1 MRPGQSC
8 SIAGIEDAVT
18 RECNESLVI
27 GSYNGGMRT
36 GASMTMSGYVTVA
49 QVRFRE
55 LGSRLALAAF
65 IGAVAWVLAPSIWP
79 AVWFAA
85 VVVTQAIDWLVGRP
99 LRLHPDREP
108 STAIK
113 VASCA
118 VASLSVVVYA
128 GVSAYLWFNGGEAGR
143 VFAMIQAAGG
153 LLHVSL
159 HMHHTRPLLL
169 SAVIPHAL
177 YFAGLPLA
185 TAILEGRPSE
195 LLITV
200 GGLLYM
206 SHLVV
211 AVRQSSMTTS
221 VLVEARGKADA
232 ASAAKSDFLAV
243 VSHEIRTPMNAV
255 ISAAN
260 LLRRTRLD
268 AEQRE
273 HVMML
278 IDAGDVLVGLLNDVL
293 DFSKIEA
300 GKMQFETAPMD
311 VRARLTSLQRL
322 WEPKAAA
329 GDVTLSFEIAEDT
342 PECVLT
348 DALRLQ
354 QILFNLLSNA
364 MKFTR
369 DGDVTVAVDW
379 DAASS
384 VLTMRVIDT
393 GCGIPEDRLVHIF
406 NSFEQADAGTTRRY
420 GGTGLGLAISRRL
433 AWLMCGCLTVASVV
447 GQGSVFTVTLP
458 VQAVAL
464 PAPALD
470 KARRVADAGA
480 LRGRAVLAADD
491 HAVNRRILSLLL
503 EPHGC
508 ILTLVENGQ
517 EAVSACE
524 TQVFDAILMDMQ
536 MPVMDGL
543 EASRLIRQ
551 GGANR
556 DTPLIAL
563 TANAM
568 DVHRAAWDAV
578 GAEAFLTKPIDPVL
592 LARTLAEACA
602 AESAEADTSVAA

>member
-1 MRPGQSC
+1 
-8 SIAGIEDAVT
+8 
-18 RECNESLVI
+18 
-27 GSYNGGMRT
+27 
-36 GASMTMSGYVTVA
+36 MTTSGYAIVA

-55 LGSRLALAAF
+55 LGSRLGLAAF
-65 IGAVAWVLAPSIWP
+65 IGLVAWVLAPSIWP
-79 AVWFAA
+79 IVWIGA
-85 VVVTQAIDWLVGRP
+85 VVLSQVVDWAVCRP
-99 LRLHPDREP
+99 LRRVPDLEP
-108 STAIK
+108 SARYKVICCVMAAIN
-113 VASCA
+113 VI
-118 VASLSVVVYA
+118 VYSA
-128 GVSAYLWFNGGEAGR
+128 ITAYLWFEGGEAGR
-143 VFAMIQAAGG
+143 IFAMIQAAGG

-177 YFAGLPLA
+177 YFVGLPIA
-185 TAILEGRPSE
+185 TAIVEGRPFE

-206 SHLVV
+206 THLVV

-311 VRARLTSLQRL
+311 VRAKLTSLQRL

-329 GDVTLSFEIAEDT
+329 GNVRLTFQIADDT
-342 PECVLT
+342 PQCVMT

-364 MKFTR
+364 MKFTQ
-369 DGDVTVAVDW
+369 DGEVVVAVGW
-379 DAASS
+379 DTPSS
-384 VLTMRVIDT
+384 TLRMEVTDT
-393 GCGIPEDRLVHIF
+393 GCGIPEDRLIHIF

-433 AWLMCGCLTVASVV
+433 AQLMGGDLTVTSVV
-447 GQGSVFTVTLP
+447 GKGSTFVVSLP
-458 VQAVAL
+458 VTAVE
-464 PAPALD
+464 PVAPALD

-480 LRGRAVLAADD
+480 LRGRHILAADD

-508 ILTLVENGQ
+508 VLTLVENGA
-517 EAVSACE
+517 EAVAACE

-543 EASRLIRQ
+543 EASRQIRQ
-551 GGANR
+551 AGANQT
-556 DTPLIAL
+556 TPLIAL

-568 DVHRAAWDAV
+568 DVHRAAWTEV

-592 LARTLAEACA
+592 LARTLAEACDRDD
-602 AESAEADTSVAA
+602 EVMDEAVAA

>member
-1 MRPGQSC
+1 
-8 SIAGIEDAVT
+8 
-18 RECNESLVI
+18 
-27 GSYNGGMRT
+27 
-36 GASMTMSGYVTVA
+36 MTTSGYAMVA
-49 QVRFRE
+49 QTRFRE

-65 IGAVAWVLAPSIWP
+65 IGAVAWILAPSIWP
-79 AVWFAA
+79 VVWIMAVAT
-85 VVVTQAIDWLVGRP
+85 TQALDWVVCRP
-99 LRLHPDREP
+99 LRLTPDREP
-108 STAIK
+108 ALGYKI
-113 VASCA
+113 VCC
-118 VASLSVVVYA
+118 VMASLSVAIY
-128 GVSAYLWFNGGEAGR
+128 GGITAYLWFNGGEAGR
-143 VFAMIQAAGG
+143 IFAMVQAAGG

-169 SAVIPHAL
+169 SAVIPHAM
-177 YFAGLPLA
+177 YFIGLPVAAAIIDHKPA
-185 TAILEGRPSE
+185 T
-195 LLITV
+195 LLITL

-206 SHLVV
+206 SHLIV
-211 AVRQSSMTTS
+211 AVRQSSTTTS
-221 VLVEARGKADA
+221 ILQAANREARDQRSKADA

-273 HVMML
+273 HVLML

-329 GDVTLSFEIAEDT
+329 GGVRLSFDIADGT
-342 PECVLT
+342 PECVST

-364 MKFTR
+364 VKFTQ
-369 DGDVTVAVDW
+369 DGEVVVAVSW
-379 DAASS
+379 DASAS
-384 VLTMRVIDT
+384 VLSMEVTDT
-393 GCGIPEDRLVHIF
+393 GCGIPEDRLAHIF
-406 NSFEQADAGTTRRY
+406 DSFEQAEAGTTRRY

-433 AWLMCGCLTVASVV
+433 AELMGGELTVASVV
-447 GQGSVFTVTLP
+447 GEGSTFTVRLP
-458 VQAVAL
+458 VEAVA
-464 PAPALD
+464 PVVAGVD

-480 LRGRAVLAADD
+480 LKGRHILAADD

-508 ILTLVENGQ
+508 VLTLVENGA
-517 EAVSACE
+517 EAVAACE
-524 TQVFDAILMDMQ
+524 GQVFDAILMDMQ

-543 EASRLIRQ
+543 EASRRIRQ
-551 GGANR
+551 GGANQT
-556 DTPLIAL
+556 TPLIAL

-568 DVHRAAWDAV
+568 DVHRAAWNEV
-578 GAEAFLTKPIDPVL
+578 GANAFLTKPIDPVL
-592 LARTLAEACA
+592 LARTLAEACDLAREEAVDTLA
-602 AESAEADTSVAA
+602 A

>member
-1 MRPGQSC
+1 
-8 SIAGIEDAVT
+8 
-18 RECNESLVI
+18 
-27 GSYNGGMRT
+27 
-36 GASMTMSGYVTVA
+36 MTISGYAMAA
-49 QVRFRE
+49 QVRARE

-65 IGAVAWVLAPSIWP
+65 IGFVGWILAPSIWP
-79 AVWFAA
+79 AVWIA
-85 VVVTQAIDWLVGRP
+85 VVLVCQGADWWLCRD
-99 LRLHPDREP
+99 LRRSPEREP
-108 STAIK
+108 SRVYK
-113 VASCA
+113 VACCA
-118 VASLSVVVYA
+118 MASLNVVVYA
-128 GVSAYLWFNGGEAGR
+128 GMTGYLWFYGGEEGR
-143 VFAMIQAAGG
+143 IFAMVQAAGG

-159 HMHHTRPLLL
+159 HMHHTRALLL

-177 YFAGLPLA
+177 YFAGLPIA
-185 TAILEGRPSE
+185 TAILERRPAE
-195 LLITV
+195 LLIMV

-211 AVRQSSMTTS
+211 AVRQSSATTS
-221 VLVEARGKADA
+221 GLQAANAEAREARQKADA

-300 GKMQFETAPMD
+300 GKMHLEQAPMD

-322 WEPKAAA
+322 WEPKAEA
-329 GDVTLSFEIAEDT
+329 GGVTLRFDIAADT
-342 PECVLT
+342 PDGVVT
-348 DALRLQ
+348 DALRFQ

-364 MKFTR
+364 LKFTR
-369 DGDVTVAVDW
+369 AGEVTVSVAW
-379 DAASS
+379 DAPNATLILA
-384 VLTMRVIDT
+384 VADT
-393 GCGIPEDRLVHIF
+393 GCGIPEDRLAHIF
-406 NSFEQADAGTTRRY
+406 DSFEQADVGTTRRY

-433 AWLMCGCLTVASVV
+433 AEMMGGDLTVTSVV
-447 GQGSVFTVTLP
+447 GRGSTFTVR
-458 VQAVAL
+458 L
-464 PAPALD
+464 PAEAVVMAPAQD

-480 LRGRAVLAADD
+480 LRGRQVLAADD

-508 ILTLVENGQ
+508 VLTLVENGA
-517 EAVSACE
+517 EAVAICQ
-524 TQVFDAILMDMQ
+524 TRVFDAILMDMQ

-543 EASRLIRQ
+543 EASRGIRSE
-551 GGANR
+551 GVNR

-568 DVHRAAWDAV
+568 DVHRAAWDEV
-578 GAEAFLTKPIDPVL
+578 GAQAFLTKPIDPVL
-592 LARTLAEACA
+592 LARTLAEACTPA
-602 AESAEADTSVAA
+602 SETEEQAVAA